1 MKLQAI
7 NNTSFKATICND
19 YRSKV
24 TNNIGKVI
32 HTSKRNYWNS
42 LIRESEIDRNKVQ
55 LDEAFASLFND
66 DNSDVILTLEKLR
79 EEEVYTLAAYKNN
92 DDILKDRFFRHPFA
106 DGPSCGTG
114 IVFVR
119 ESGVVLARILGGQGL
134 GLYSTLSG
142 AVISMLKKFADKD
155 PIVRDLLLS
164 KKIPCLR

>member
-55 LDEAFASLFND
+55 LDEAFASLF
-66 DNSDVILTLEKLR
+66 
-79 EEEVYTLAAYKNN
+79 N